1 MWLREQ
7 KLSKLTTEELREL
20 KGRGFSDA
28 QIGRLVGSSM
38 MAVRAHRKA
47 LGVTPSYKRV
57 DTCAAEFAVRREIG
71 LSKCYSA
78 STLLY
83 AFQ

>member
-1 MWLREQ
+1 MRLQVWLKEQ
-7 KLSKLTTEELREL
+7 KLSKLTAEELREL

-47 LGVTPSYKRV
+47 LGITPSYKRV
-57 DTCAAEFAVRREIG
+57 DTCAAEFQVRGSG
-71 LSKCYSA
+71 LEVV
-78 STLLY
+78 
-83 AFQ
+83 